1 MKTYVPLAK
10 PSHFYICGINMFESL
25 LFHGFTQKI
34 IQKILAVSIN
44 IKKNLSV
51 LPAKF
56 LEKFKLTLAP

>member
-1 MKTYVPLAK
+1 MLPSDMKTYVPLAK

-44 IKKNLSV
+44 IKKIYLFYQRN
-51 LPAKF
+51 F
-56 LEKFKLTLAP
+56 